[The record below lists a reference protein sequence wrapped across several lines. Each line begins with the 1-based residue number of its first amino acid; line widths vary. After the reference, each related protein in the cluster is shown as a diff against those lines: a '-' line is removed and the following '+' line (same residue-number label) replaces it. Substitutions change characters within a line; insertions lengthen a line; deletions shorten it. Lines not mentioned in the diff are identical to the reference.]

1 MAVDTSRMSRR
12 GGDPDYDSGQIR
24 GIREERGI
32 VEGIVKANVHPTHM
46 GVISVFIPRFGND
59 ESNKEQWR
67 QVKYCSPFYSR
78 TNAAGPAENFLD
90 VKTTGGIITPP
101 PDLGTK
107 VLCFFPDGRNAAGY
121 YFACVPDTYMMQ
133 TIPEASVNKDGE
145 AGTEFNDDIDS
156 NNIKKINNFT
166 DPIRP
171 LDVYTQG
178 QLIAAGLET
187 DTVRGTSTS
196 TVMRESPS
204 EVIGIASKGRRI
216 TNQGLDFLQTYKSQV
231 QNPNTTDKKILQG
244 LLNPTYRK
252 KGHSIALDDGDIDGA
267 SNQIRFRT
275 STGHQILLNDSE
287 GVIYISNRAGTAW
300 VELGSAGTMDV
311 YAKDSINFRTKDF
324 NVHAD
329 GNIKMHSKGYSQFVS
344 DQQLQVQSKSQTVI
358 SSQGETGVSGSSGLH
373 LQSGSDLRA
382 SSSSGMYLNTG
393 GIMSVKG
400 SLVLLQGPPL
410 PAKSAKNIPNTVQQD
425 TQFDQA
431 QGKWVIQD
439 PLQTSV
445 DRAVT
450 HEPYP
455 LHNQP
460 NQPSPFSGGLV
471 GGGGGLSSA
480 FSIISAAGAFS
491 SFAGA
496 ISTGAGGLGLSP
508 GALGGAI
515 NAGGLGLS
523 PGALGGAIS
532 TSSFSSLGLSPGA
545 LGGAINTSGFSSN
558 FTSGFSSA
566 LSQVQAAGGP
576 LGPLTQSLQSG
587 QLSSVLGDA
596 NGAFAGAFDSL
607 PGALS
612 QVQDALPGVVNQI
625 NSAGFQNQFAS
636 DLASFTSEFP
646 AKLGTLGNY
655 FPPEIT
661 SIVTD
666 NVGNI
671 TNLAL
676 ENAGNLPD
684 VASGLLQTAPA
695 QFDNLSNVL
704 NSPNS
709 FKIPLTDIAKQANTG
724 FSIGAMDSNAIAGL
738 NAAITNSVGSLNNPA
753 FIDSVTKSVGK
764 YGFNVQ
770 QLQKTGYV
778 RPEAV
783 FNDQMNFSEL
793 WTGKNGMSSVS
804 NLLANGQV
812 QDQIQQQL
820 IATDYQ
826 SLVNQGGI
834 KSTDGLKETMSMLA
848 ASLNSSPEIAALA
861 RTGEKQLSVLKNT
874 TNIND
879 PANASS
885 IIEQFMKTGASAA
898 DEVQRLV
905 DQNQNVQNY
914 APR

>member
-78 TNAAGPAENFLD
+78 TNAAGPVENFLD

-410 PAKSAKNIPNTVQQD
+410 PAKSAKNIPNTGQQD

-460 NQPSPFSGGLV
+460 NQPTPFSGGLV

-496 ISTGAGGLGLSP
+496 IPTGIDGGLV
-508 GALGGAI
+508 AAAAQ
-515 NAGGLGLS
+515 N
-523 PGALGGAIS
+523 
-532 TSSFSSLGLSPGA
+532 
-545 LGGAINTSGFSSN
+545 SGFSSTFAN
-558 FTSGFSSA
+558 QFSSSLA
-566 LSQVQAAGGP
+566 QVAQAGGP

-646 AKLGTLGNY
+646 AKIGTLGNY

-709 FKIPLTDIAKQANTG
+709 VKIPLTDIAKQANTG

-793 WTGKNGMSSVS
+793 WTGNNGMSSVRS
-804 NLLANGQV
+804 
-812 QDQIQQQL
+812 
-820 IATDYQ
+820 
-826 SLVNQGGI
+826 
-834 KSTDGLKETMSMLA
+834 
-848 ASLNSSPEIAALA
+848 
-861 RTGEKQLSVLKNT
+861 NT
-874 TNIND
+874 TAIDCNRLSKFSQSRRNKVHRW
-879 PANASS
+879 
-885 IIEQFMKTGASAA
+885 IERDYEYVSC
-898 DEVQRLV
+898 
-905 DQNQNVQNY
+905 
-914 APR
+914 